1 MNIFCKVINK
11 EAKEEKS
18 ESCESKKIEN
28 SISDQD
34 LQRLYAVE
42 FKSQSYSSFYNT
54 TMEKD
59 KSILTLS
66 VAGIGFLITLLKLSD
81 SLEYYDMIFFSV
93 AILGFLISIFC
104 IISLF
109 GKNADFIVDLA
120 QEKDVK
126 VKQHV
131 LKQLDSWAI
140 RTFYLAIIMSVCLG
154 VSTSSTLFVQG
165 EKEMTKDININ
176 NTLETSAI
184 PTNESFTQAVDLTKS
199 YQQAT
204 SLSDSFQG
212 AASLQS
218 STHSQAAAQSNNTG
232 AAAMMPNTNS
242 EKE

>member
-1 MNIFCKVINK
+1 MVNDFPYYTNVIFIQFSIGIQRSYVNIFCKVINK

-104 IISLF
+104 KIS
-109 GKNADFIVDLA
+109 DL
-120 QEKDVK
+120 
-126 VKQHV
+126 
-131 LKQLDSWAI
+131 
-140 RTFYLAIIMSVCLG
+140 
-154 VSTSSTLFVQG
+154 
-165 EKEMTKDININ
+165 
-176 NTLETSAI
+176 
-184 PTNESFTQAVDLTKS
+184 
-199 YQQAT
+199 
-204 SLSDSFQG
+204 
-212 AASLQS
+212 
-218 STHSQAAAQSNNTG
+218 
-232 AAAMMPNTNS
+232 
-242 EKE
+242 